1 LLVGTAALLWST
13 GGLLVRL
20 IAADEPTLIFWR
32 SAFGAAFLALFLSVR
47 SLSGQGFA
55 QHFTQLGWPGLLVA
69 VMFALDTILFIFA
82 LERTSVA
89 NVVLIFSTTP
99 FAAAL
104 LGWIWLHE
112 AVTSRTWL
120 AMMACTLGV
129 AVMVSGSLGRSAF
142 AGDLIALAVAVLFAI
157 PVVIIRRHPEIRMLP
172 AVLLSALVTAMVCA
186 PFADVLG
193 PAPRDY
199 ALMAVFGVV
208 EFGLAAVAFVS
219 GARHVPAAQTTLI
232 GLLETVLAPIWVWV
246 LVSETPAARTLVGGA
261 VVLFSL
267 LAYTLRDLRE
277 EARGRGG

>member
-1 LLVGTAALLWST
+1 
-13 GGLLVRL
+13 
-20 IAADEPTLIFWR
+20 
-32 SAFGAAFLALFLSVR
+32 
-47 SLSGQGFA
+47 
-55 QHFTQLGWPGLLVA
+55 
-69 VMFALDTILFIFA
+69 
-82 LERTSVA
+82 
-89 NVVLIFSTTP
+89 VLIFSTTP

-104 LGWIWLHE
+104 LGWLWLRE

-129 AVMVSGSLGRSAF
+129 AVMVSGSLSLRAL

-157 PVVIIRRHPEIRMLP
+157 PVVIIRQHPEIRMLP

-186 PFADVLG
+186 PFADLTG

-208 EFGLAAVAFVS
+208 EFGLATVAFVS

-232 GLLETVLAPIWVWV
+232 GLLETVLAPIWVWAV
-246 LVSETPAARTLVGGA
+246 VSETPTARTLVGGA
-261 VVLFSL
+261 VVLLTL